1 MLCEGEKMLG
11 EALRSGAKLK
21 TVLVRDGWDSP
32 FIKETEEQGAVLYS
46 APDALFKLAS
56 EVETPQNVIFSCE
69 QPQWTADALDGAG
82 QVLLLDGLQDPGN
95 LGTILRTAEA
105 FALGAVV
112 LCEGCADPFSPKVV
126 RSTMGAVFRLPCVT
140 LPLAEAA
147 ERLHRNGLSLYA
159 TALHEDSV
167 PLSSVSLSKAAVII
181 GSEGKGVTEQALRLS
196 DRRVIIPMKGRAESL
211 NAGVAA
217 AIVIYEM
224 TK

>member
-32 FIKETEEQGAVLYS
+32 LVKEAEEQGASLYS

-69 QPQWTADALDGAG
+69 QPQWTADALD
-82 QVLLLDGLQDPGN
+82 
-95 LGTILRTAEA
+95 
-105 FALGAVV
+105 
-112 LCEGCADPFSPKVV
+112 
-126 RSTMGAVFRLPCVT
+126 
-140 LPLAEAA
+140 
-147 ERLHRNGLSLYA
+147 
-159 TALHEDSV
+159 EDSV